1 MGALDGRVAVITGA
15 GRGMGREH
23 ARCFAAEDASVVVN
37 NIGAGRDR
45 EGTDPSGAEA
55 VAAEIRDAA
64 AAASVASVDDVTTM
78 DGAARAVT
86 AALDASGRLAALAN
100 NAGVLRDRMFV
111 NMTEDDL
118 EVVVQA
124 ISAPRCV
131 PPESRPGTGGTRR
144 RRVTR

>member
-23 ARCFAAEDASVVVN
+23 ARCFTVEGASAVVN
-37 NIGAGRDR
+37 DTGAGRDR

-64 AAASVASVDDVTTM
+64 GAAGASVDDVTTM
-78 DGAARAVT
+78 DGAERAVT